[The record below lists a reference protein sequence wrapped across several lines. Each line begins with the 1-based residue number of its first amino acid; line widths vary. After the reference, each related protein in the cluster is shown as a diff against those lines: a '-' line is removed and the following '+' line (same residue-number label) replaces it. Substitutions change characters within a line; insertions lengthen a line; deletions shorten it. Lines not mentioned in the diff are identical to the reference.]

1 MLCDNLEGWDGG
13 VGERF
18 EREGTYTHTYTH
30 THRHT
35 HTHTHTH
42 THLWLVHV
50 VWQKPTGHCKA
61 IILQLEKKH
70 MWLTWPW

>member
-42 THLWLVHV
+42 TLVAGSCCMAE
-50 VWQKPTGHCKA
+50 TNRT
-61 IILQLEKKH
+61 L
-70 MWLTWPW
+70 